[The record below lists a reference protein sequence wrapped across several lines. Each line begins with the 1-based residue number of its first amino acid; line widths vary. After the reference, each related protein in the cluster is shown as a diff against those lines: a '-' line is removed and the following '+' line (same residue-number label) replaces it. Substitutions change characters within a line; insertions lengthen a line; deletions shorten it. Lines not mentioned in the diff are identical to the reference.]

1 MRSLFQA
8 RRHLHRGTQFAV
20 GAFHFVARPG
30 GWPSNCAAPVQGAR
44 RVARLLTTGCQQR
57 AVRCPF
63 PERSHAMNTQQVA
76 DRLVAL
82 CREGK
87 YEQAQDELYA
97 DDAASVEMKGSPGGT
112 LGNVKGL
119 DAIREKGRKW
129 AENLET
135 IHGGTMSDPVVAGDW
150 FSVASSLDATYK
162 SMGRMAMQEICV
174 YKVRGGKIVHEQFFY
189 NT

>member
-8 RRHLHRGTQFAV
+8 RRHLLP
-20 GAFHFVARPG
+20 GALVEEGDLKCVERPG
-30 GWPSNCAAPVQGAR
+30 GRQSNCAARVLGAR

-97 DDAASVEMKGSPGGT
+97 DDAASVEMEGSPGGT

-129 AENLET
+129 GEDVEA
-135 IHGGTMSDPVVAGDW
+135 IHGGTMSDPVIAGDW
-150 FSVASSLDATYK
+150 FSVASSLYET
-162 SMGRMAMQEICV
+162 
-174 YKVRGGKIVHEQFFY
+174 
-189 NT
+189 